1 LEEVDLVV
9 VVLAVGDS
17 EDSEEVDLEVVVGSV
32 AEDLEAA
39 VD

>member
-1 LEEVDLVV
+1 MDLVV
-9 VVLAVGDS
+9 VVLAVGDSEDS

-32 AEDLEAA
+32 AEDLDVE

>member
-1 LEEVDLVV
+1 MDLVV

-32 AEDLEAA
+32 AEDLDVE